1 MGHFALLNSENIV
14 TFVTVS
20 RDEDDNREL
29 EISQQTG
36 DKYRRTS
43 YNTRGGVH
51 YRSDNNTPSED
62 QTKAF
67 RKNYAGIGY
76 YYDEQR
82 DAFIPPKPYPSW
94 ILDEFSCLWDSPIP
108 YPDITNIPLPYQIY
122 NRYFWNE
129 EIVNWELQK
138 PFESWELIEDSYYIS
153 PTPYPTD
160 GNNYYW
166 NEETLNWE
174 LII

>member
-14 TFVTVS
+14 VFVTVS
-20 RDEDDNREL
+20 RDEDDDREL

-76 YYDEQR
+76 TYDEQR

-94 ILDEFSCLWDSPIP
+94 ILDEFSCLWDPPI
-108 YPDITNIPLPYQIY
+108 
-122 NRYFWNE
+122 
-129 EIVNWELQK
+129 
-138 PFESWELIEDSYYIS
+138 
-153 PTPYPTD
+153 PYPTD

-166 NEETLNWE
+166 NEEALNWE

>member
-14 TFVTVS
+14 VFVTVS
-20 RDEDDNREL
+20 RDEDDDREL

-76 YYDEQR
+76 YYDEVR

-94 ILDEFSCLWDSPIP
+94 VLDEFSCLWDSPIP
-108 YPDITNIPLPYQIY
+108 YPDITNIPLPYQLY

-129 EIVNWELQK
+129 DVINWELQK
-138 PFESWELIEDSYYIS
+138 PFDTWELIEDSYYTS
-153 PTPYPTD
+153 PIPYPTD

-166 NEETLNWE
+166 DEESLLWIK
-174 LII
+174 II